1 MICQILSWK
10 RIRIGILLFQVPIVI
25 REEKRKERPVLGGW
39 GGVNLHRLGLN
50 NLILLIKASNL
61 KSQSI
66 SVIHF
71 FSLANN
77 GIKQKNKKPLI

>member
-1 MICQILSWK
+1 MSDSLVEENQDWNSSLPSS
-10 RIRIGILLFQVPIVI
+10 IVI
-25 REEKRKERPVLGGW
+25 SEEKRKKGRWGGGW
-39 GGVNLHRLGLN
+39 FNLPRLGPN

-71 FSLANN
+71 F
-77 GIKQKNKKPLI
+77 GTKQKNKKPLI

>member
-1 MICQILSWK
+1 MSDSLVEENQDWNSSLPSSNCNK
-10 RIRIGILLFQVPIVI
+10 RRKK
-25 REEKRKERPVLGGW
+25 KRKASFGGV